1 MSGPLTGYKV
11 IELAG
16 IGPGPYAGQLLSDLG
31 AEVICVERPPTN
43 NIARPS
49 PKSIDNRGKRSMV
62 LNLRA
67 AGASDVVLKLV
78 ETADIL
84 IEGNRPGVTERLGV
98 GPEDCHKVN
107 PKLIYGRMTGWGQ
120 TGPWAK
126 MAGHDI
132 NYISITGAL
141 HAMGKDGEPPMPPL
155 NLVGDYGAGSMV
167 LVMGILSALLQA
179 EKTGKGDIVDA
190 AILDGT
196 SSLMGMF
203 YTLSGSKSWTTQRES
218 NLLDGGM
225 PYYRCYKTADD
236 KFMAVGCLEP
246 QFFKL
251 MLDTLELD
259 QESYGHQ
266 HDVAKHAAQ
275 HEILEKTFA
284 AKTRGEWAEIFDGL
298 DACVT
303 PVLDYEEAVAH
314 PQNVARGGLKTHAA
328 LTHPRTIPIFDSR
341 KRESYFKIP
350 DTGADTKSILLEA
363 GFSSEQVSQLNSN
376 KVVFSKE

>member
-236 KFMAVGCLEP
+236 KFMAVGCLEH
-246 QFFKL
+246 
-251 MLDTLELD
+251 
-259 QESYGHQ
+259 GHQ

-303 PVLDYEEAVAH
+303 PVLDYEEAVSH

>member
-16 IGPGPYAGQLLSDLG
+16 IGPAPYAGQLLSDLG
-31 AEVICVERPPTN
+31 AEVICVERPPVN
-43 NIARPS
+43 NIAS
-49 PKSIDNRGKRSMV
+49 TALKSIDKRGKHSIG

-67 AGASDVVLKLV
+67 KGASDVVLKLV
-78 ETADIL
+78 ESADIL

-98 GPEDCHKVN
+98 GPQDCHKVN

-120 TGPWAK
+120 NGPWAK

-167 LVMGILSALLQA
+167 LVMGILSALLQVQ
-179 EKTGKGDIVDA
+179 KSGKGDVVDA

-196 SSLMGMF
+196 SSLMGIF
-203 YTLSGSKSWTTQRES
+203 YTLSGSNIWTTQRES
-218 NLLDGGM
+218 NLLDGGR
-225 PYYRCYKTADD
+225 PYYRCYATSDD

-251 MLDTLELD
+251 MLDTLQLD
-259 QESYGHQ
+259 PEAYGHQ
-266 HDVAKHAAQ
+266 HDASKYAAQ
-275 HEILEKTFA
+275 HALLETTFA
-284 AKTRGEWAEIFDGL
+284 SKTRDEWASIFFGL

-303 PVLDYEEAVAH
+303 PVLDYEEAVKH
-314 PQNVARGGLKTHAA
+314 PQNVARGGLKTHKA
-328 LTHPRTIPIFDSR
+328 LIHPRTIPIFESR
-341 KRESYFKIP
+341 DAEPDFNIP
-350 DTGADTKSILLEA
+350 DTGADTLDILRGA
-363 GFSSEQVSQLNSN
+363 GFSAEHISDLIGNE
-376 KVVFSKE
+376 VVYLKQ

>member
-31 AEVICVERPPTN
+31 AEVICVERPSTN
-43 NIARPS
+43 TVARPS

-67 AGASDVVLKLV
+67 KGASDVVLKLV

-107 PKLIYGRMTGWGQ
+107 PKLIYARMTGWGQ

-167 LVMGILSALLQA
+167 LVMGVLSALLQA

-190 AILDGT
+190 AIVDGT

-203 YTLSGSKSWTTQRES
+203 YTLSGSNSWKTQRES

-251 MLDTLELD
+251 MLDTLEID
-259 QESYGHQ
+259 QERYGHQ
-266 HDVAKHAAQ
+266 HDEAKHAAQ
-275 HEILEKTFA
+275 HNLLEITFA
-284 AKTRGEWAEIFDGL
+284 AKTRDEWASIFDGL

-303 PVLDYEEAVAH
+303 PVLDYEEAVTH
-314 PQNVARGGLKTHAA
+314 PQNIARGGLKPHDN
-328 LTHPRTIPIFDSR
+328 LTHPRTIPVFDSR
-341 KRESYFKIP
+341 KKEPDFKIP
-350 DTGADTKSILLEA
+350 DTGADTKNILLEA
-363 GFSSEQVSQLNSN
+363 GFSSEEFSRLLNSN
-376 KVVFSKE
+376 VVSS